1 MWHETKC
8 TILSALHKA
17 VWLPCYSYDVDQS
30 ELSGNQLKQVKYIGK
45 LSVNT
50 NDKTID
56 LCLRD
61 AQILIWAFI
70 IFLLAGDG
78 MVFNYLYSRRVVIP
92 FIDCEIPNGFV
103 NSVN

>member
-1 MWHETKC
+1 MKQNVRFYQLCIKPSGFLVIVKMW
-8 TILSALHKA
+8 IS
-17 VWLPCYSYDVDQS
+17 PSYP
-30 ELSGNQLKQVKYIGK
+30 GNQLKQVKYIGK

-50 NDKTID
+50 KDKTID

-61 AQILIWAFI
+61 AHILIWAFI

-78 MVFNYLYSRRVVIP
+78 MVFNYLYARRVIIP